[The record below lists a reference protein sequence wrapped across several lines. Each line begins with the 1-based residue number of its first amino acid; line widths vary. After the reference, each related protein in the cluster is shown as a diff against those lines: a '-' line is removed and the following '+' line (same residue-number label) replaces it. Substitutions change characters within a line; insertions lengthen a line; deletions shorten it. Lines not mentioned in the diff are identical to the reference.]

1 MRSWSKCVF
10 ATAFFL
16 IGTLGAEAPLSKET
30 LKIMQQPKYHQATWG
45 LFVKDL
51 ISGEVLHNL
60 IGSQFFSPAS
70 TTKLFSVEALLSAFG
85 EDYRFKTPV
94 YALGKIENGVV
105 KGDVVLV
112 AQGDL
117 TFGGRQTDPDTISF
131 TKLDHVNANEVPGV
145 SLTPQD
151 PLKAI
156 RHLAEQIASKGI
168 KEIQGNLLI
177 DDNLFETIP
186 KRGFV
191 LSPVFINENLIDI
204 VINPSTIGEAAQMTW
219 RPVVPG
225 YEVVNQLVT
234 TAKGEPLTIDIS
246 ADEKGQRIVVA
257 GKVPE
262 DQKNLVRTFSIKDPK
277 AFAKAAFVKALQD
290 AGVKVSFAGGESGL
304 VKLGTNYRNLEP
316 IAEWVSPPLSEY
328 GKLILKV
335 SHNIGADLIPLL
347 LASHEGKKTFDS
359 GMLLLGN
366 FLTQK
371 VKLSSDEF
379 VLGDAAGGNDNRF
392 TPKGEVQLLEYVY
405 QQSPERFKKYFD
417 SLPILG
423 VDGSLEDFAKGTPS
437 VGKVRAKPGTGVG
450 MNLAT
455 GKLFLITQALGGYI
469 EAKNGHLY
477 AYMLVV
483 NNATM
488 PTIEDVFPIFED
500 VSLLSNQIYIES
512 K

>member
-1 MRSWSKCVF
+1 MRSLIGFIV
-10 ATAFFL
+10 ATAFSL
-16 IGTLGAEAPLSKET
+16 QAAETALSKEM
-30 LKIMQQPKYHQATWG
+30 LKIMEQPKYEHAVWG
-45 LFVKDL
+45 LYVKDL
-51 ISGEVLHNL
+51 TTGDILHDLHGNQL
-60 IGSQFFSPAS
+60 FSPAS
-70 TTKLFSVEALLSAFG
+70 TTKLFSVEVLLSTLG
-85 EDYRFKTPV
+85 DDYRFKTPV
-94 YALGKIENGVV
+94 YALGKVENGVI
-105 KGDVVLV
+105 KGDAVLV

-117 TFGGRQTDPDTISF
+117 TFGGRQTDPNTITF

-151 PLKAI
+151 PLTAI
-156 RHLAEQIASKGI
+156 RDLAKQIAAKGI
-168 KEIQGNLLI
+168 KEIQGDVLI

-191 LSPVFINENLIDI
+191 LSPIFINENLIDI
-204 VINPSTIGEAAQMTW
+204 VINPAAVGEAAKITW
-219 RPVVPG
+219 RPIVPG
-225 YEVVNQLVT
+225 YEVVNELVT
-234 TAKGEPLTIDIS
+234 ATKGEPLAIEIS
-246 ADEKGQRIVVA
+246 SDEKGQRIVVS

-262 DQKNLVRTFSIKDPK
+262 GQKDLVRTFSIKDPK
-277 AFAKAAFVKALQD
+277 AFAKAALVKALQD
-290 AGVKVSFAGGESGL
+290 AGVKVSSVGGGAGS
-304 VKLGTNYRNLEP
+304 VKPGTNYRNLEP
-316 IAEWVSPPLSEY
+316 LAEWVSPPLSEY

-347 LASHEGKKTFDS
+347 LAAHEGNKSFDS
-359 GMLLLGN
+359 GMLLIGG
-366 FLTQK
+366 FLTQQ
-371 VKLSSDEF
+371 VKLSPNEF

-392 TPKGEVQLLEYVY
+392 TPKGEVQLLEYVHR
-405 QQSPERFKKYFD
+405 QSPERFKKYFD
-417 SLPILG
+417 ALPILG

-455 GKLFLITQALGGYI
+455 GKLFLITQALGGYV

-488 PTIEDVFPIFED
+488 PTIDDVFPIFED
-500 VSLLSNQIYIES
+500 VSMLSNQIYIES